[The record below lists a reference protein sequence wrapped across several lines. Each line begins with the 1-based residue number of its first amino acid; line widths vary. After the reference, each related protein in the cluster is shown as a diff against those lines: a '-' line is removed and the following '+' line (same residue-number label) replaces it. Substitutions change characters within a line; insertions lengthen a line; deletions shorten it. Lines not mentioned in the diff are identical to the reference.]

1 MNRSI
6 LVSALFAVLSLAA
19 CDKPTVVNVPATPAA
34 VPGPPGPQ
42 GATGSQG
49 ETGYQGATG
58 SQGETGET
66 GKTGDAT
73 TVIVLPPDAAAP
85 AN

>member
-6 LVSALFAVLSLAA
+6 VVSTLFAILSLTA
-19 CDKPTVVNVPATPAA
+19 CDKPTVVTVPATPAA

-49 ETGYQGATG
+49 EMG
-58 SQGETGET
+58 SQGETG
-66 GKTGDAT
+66 KPGDAT
-73 TVIVLPPDAAAP
+73 TVIVLPPDASAP

>member
-1 MNRSI
+1 MNRSL
-6 LVSALFAVLSLAA
+6 LVSTLFAVLSLSA

-42 GATGSQG
+42 GVTGSQG
-49 ETGYQGATG
+49 EMGSQGMAG
-58 SQGETGET
+58 SQGEA
-66 GKTGDAT
+66 GKPGDAN

>member
-6 LVSALFAVLSLAA
+6 LVSTLFAILSLTA

-58 SQGETGET
+58 SQGETG
-66 GKTGDAT
+66 KTGDAT
-73 TVIVLPPDAAAP
+73 TVIVLPPDASAP